1 MSEEDALHLGG
12 CEVAQHVGGKQ
23 RRHLEKRGQVRT
35 GSRAGQSQVRSGFT
49 WVSSTNWANCHGN
62 MKHRLE
68 TPRANMAALLGFC
81 FLWSGQKKT
90 HPRGVAVSVY
100 VCVRAGGST
109 CCMGAARKWTDA
121 FRVTD

>member
-12 CEVAQHVGGKQ
+12 CEVAQDVGGKQ
-23 RRHLEKRGQVRT
+23 RRYLEKRGQVRT
-35 GSRAGQSQVRSGFT
+35 GSRAGQSRVRSGIT

-90 HPRGVAVSVY
+90 HPRGVAVSMC
-100 VCVRAGGST
+100 VCVCVQGGVNMLHGLSQE
-109 CCMGAARKWTDA
+109 TD
-121 FRVTD
+121 